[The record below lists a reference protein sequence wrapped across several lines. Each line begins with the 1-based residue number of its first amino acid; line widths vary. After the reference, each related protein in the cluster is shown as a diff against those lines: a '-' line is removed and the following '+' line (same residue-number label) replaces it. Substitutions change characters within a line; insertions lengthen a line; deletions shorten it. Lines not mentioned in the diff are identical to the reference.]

1 MYGVFLN
8 QCGHKSCLA
17 RGFCSFDEA
26 QQWIEDYRRFWEA
39 NFDRLDDYL
48 KQLQTK
54 QQQHDDPNP
63 PCGTAGD

>member
-26 QQWIEDYRRFWEA
+26 QQWIEE
-39 NFDRLDDYL
+39 
-48 KQLQTK
+48 
-54 QQQHDDPNP
+54 NP
-63 PCGTAGD
+63 FEPTDGVFIDKVSQ